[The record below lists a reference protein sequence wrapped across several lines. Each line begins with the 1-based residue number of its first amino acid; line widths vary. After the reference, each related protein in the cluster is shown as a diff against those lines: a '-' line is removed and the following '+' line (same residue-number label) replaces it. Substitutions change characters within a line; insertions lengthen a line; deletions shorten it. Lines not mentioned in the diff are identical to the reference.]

1 MANTDQTRDSGD
13 TIIAIEGPPVLH
25 ALALDLEDP
34 AIGERVQD
42 TQFKIRLANTEG
54 RRSNAAFLIKRR
66 YAWRGYSVSEQTGN
80 LADRITLAAFSRDQP
95 MATITVGV
103 DSANGLSVEA
113 LYPDE
118 IKVLRTDGKRLC
130 EFTKLA
136 VEDVVRSKA
145 VLAAIFHIAYIYAH
159 RIRAC
164 TDLLIEVN
172 PRHVRFYRA
181 MLGFQKYGQQRMDPR
196 VSAPAIL
203 LRLNLA
209 HAEAQI
215 AKFGGHAELADQ
227 VRLLYPLFFS
237 PQEESGIEGRLRSLD

>member
-1 MANTDQTRDSGD
+1 
-13 TIIAIEGPPVLH
+13 
-25 ALALDLEDP
+25 
-34 AIGERVQD
+34 
-42 TQFKIRLANTEG
+42 
-54 RRSNAAFLIKRR
+54 
-66 YAWRGYSVSEQTGN
+66 
-80 LADRITLAAFSRDQP
+80 
-95 MATITVGV
+95 
-103 DSANGLSVEA
+103 
-113 LYPDE
+113 
-118 IKVLRTDGKRLC
+118 
-130 EFTKLA
+130 
-136 VEDVVRSKA
+136 VEDVVRSRA

-181 MLGFQKYGQQRMDPR
+181 MLGFEKYGQQRMDPR

-203 LRLNLA
+203 LRLDLS

-215 AKFGGHAELADQ
+215 AKFGGHGELADQ